1 MDLFVQNLESENCLV
16 VTPVSLIARGVHY
29 LSLQKVRATIV
40 LPVWPSS
47 SFWPLLASQYKQFMK
62 GCFQQNGT
70 EALALGRNLNSFLG
84 SVNFTGN
91 VVAVRL
97 EFL

>member
-1 MDLFVQNLESENCLV
+1 M
-16 VTPVSLIARGVHY
+16 I
-29 LSLQKVRATIV
+29 
-40 LPVWPSS
+40 PVWPSS
-47 SFWPLLASQYKQFMK
+47 SFLPLLTSQYKPFMK
-62 GCFQQNGT
+62 GCFQQNGS
-70 EALALGRNLNSFLG
+70 EALTLGRNLNSFLG